1 MTQGDLQFWT
11 SLMTRKQRVIRK
23 ANPKIGIGYGINI

>member
-11 SLMTRKQRVIRK
+11 SLLTHKQRIISK
-23 ANPKIGIGYGINI
+23 ANPSIEIGYGINI